1 MFSWMSKEE
10 GRKGVNAVY
19 DNVTAGLQNIYKN
32 KLLPLEKEYN
42 FHDFHSPKLEVRIFW
57 HFYIYT
63 LSYLYKTVYL
73 RSMYFYITDNVK
85 DERHFL
91 FKEYLI

>member
-42 FHDFHSPKLEVRIFW
+42 FHDFHSPKLEVRTFCQIYDYLDIF
-57 HFYIYT
+57 T
-63 LSYLYKTVYL
+63 
-73 RSMYFYITDNVK
+73 
-85 DERHFL
+85 
-91 FKEYLI
+91 

>member
-42 FHDFHSPKLEVRIFW
+42 FHDFHSPKLEVRTFCQI
-57 HFYIYT
+57 YIPFRTCTRQFTYAQCTFT
-63 LSYLYKTVYL
+63 LPI
-73 RSMYFYITDNVK
+73 M
-85 DERHFL
+85 
-91 FKEYLI
+91 

>member
-42 FHDFHSPKLEVRIFW
+42 FHDFHSPKLEV
-57 HFYIYT
+57 
-63 LSYLYKTVYL
+63 KT
-73 RSMYFYITDNVK
+73 F
-85 DERHFL
+85 
-91 FKEYLI
+91 

>member
-1 MFSWMSKEE
+1 MFSWMGKEE

-42 FHDFHSPKLEVRIFW
+42 FHDFHSPKLEVRTFLCPLA
-57 HFYIYT
+57 
-63 LSYLYKTVYL
+63 LSYFLINYLYQTV
-73 RSMYFYITDNVK
+73 
-85 DERHFL
+85 
-91 FKEYLI
+91 